1 MNKLK
6 RISRN
11 SVAIA
16 TAVGSGFAVVA
27 APFLAIAGIW
37 TRDIRWA
44 HTGIASLVLGAI
56 AFGLAWILYDDE
68 PETS

>member
-27 APFLAIAGIW
+27 APFLAGIW